1 MFCTTAKMCYMH
13 NDETTVANSPKN
25 IKTLCKFNDKIK
37 SNAGYITPCNL
48 QSKCLTYQILLSSQ
62 GQEQNSLQQAAF
74 EECNTVKLQTK
85 IFRNNTGKERKMKN
99 QHT

>member
-48 QSKCLTYQILLSSQ
+48 QSKCLTY
-62 GQEQNSLQQAAF
+62 
-74 EECNTVKLQTK
+74 
-85 IFRNNTGKERKMKN
+85 
-99 QHT
+99 